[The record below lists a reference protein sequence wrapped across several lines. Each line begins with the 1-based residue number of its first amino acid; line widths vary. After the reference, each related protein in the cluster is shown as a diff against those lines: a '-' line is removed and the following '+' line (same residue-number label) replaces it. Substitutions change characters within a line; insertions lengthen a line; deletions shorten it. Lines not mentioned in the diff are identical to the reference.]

1 MAPLKVIAQRGA
13 SLLLEDGAG
22 RSRILDTR
30 HGRLFPSQPTDS
42 ALARGYWEDFGG
54 DVGEVKTIL
63 ATAVDYS
70 WPMEEHGEESSRRD
84 NGWDR

>member
-1 MAPLKVIAQRGA
+1 MATLKVIARRGA
-13 SLLLEDGAG
+13 SLLLKDGAG

-30 HGRLFPSQPTDS
+30 HGRLFLSQSTDS

-54 DVGEVKTIL
+54 DVGEVEAIL

-70 WPMEEHGEESSRRD
+70 WPTEEHGEESLRRD
-84 NGWDR
+84 NGWDG

>member
-1 MAPLKVIAQRGA
+1 MAPLKVIARRGA

-30 HGRLFPSQPTDS
+30 HGRLFPSQSTDS

-54 DVGEVKTIL
+54 DVGEVEAIL

-70 WPMEEHGEESSRRD
+70 WPPVEPKEESSRRD
-84 NGWDR
+84 NGRDR